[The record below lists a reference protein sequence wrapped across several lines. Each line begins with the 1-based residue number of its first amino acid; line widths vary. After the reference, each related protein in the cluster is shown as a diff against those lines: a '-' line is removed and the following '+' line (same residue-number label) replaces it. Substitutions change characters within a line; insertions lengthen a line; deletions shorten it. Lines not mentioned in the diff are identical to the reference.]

1 VLRTPVSEALY
12 ARKINNLREH
22 FQLIRRL
29 DDLMY
34 DFDRVEIHDGVFGY
48 KRRDA
53 DLWINWHQE
62 YGWVAWDG
70 ESEYI
75 GGRPWY
81 VLPQN
86 QLSYPPEGLWVSYKD
101 NKSYV
106 YDLIYPKPMN
116 HE

>member
-1 VLRTPVSEALY
+1 MTISH
-12 ARKINNLREH
+12 EH
-22 FQLIRRL
+22 FQLKRRL
-29 DDLMY
+29 DNLIY
-34 DFDRVEIHDGVFGY
+34 NFDRVKIRENVFGY

-53 DLWINWHQE
+53 DLWINWHQD

-81 VLPQN
+81 VLPKHQS
-86 QLSYPPEGLWVSYKD
+86 SYPPEGLWVSYKGD
-101 NKSYV
+101 NSYV
-106 YDLIYPKPMN
+106 YDLIYSTQMD